1 MAPPSMIPSA
11 VPSAAPM
18 QARTERKA
26 IASVLFGAV
35 SLVPFAGAVF
45 GIPAI
50 ILGAL
55 ARRDIDDAA
64 GGASGVRLEG
74 RALAASGIVSG
85 LFGTGLSV
93 VLVLWILG
101 ALFAPAA
108 PDANAMNAS
117 ANGKTPSVASSATP
131 ETNPEPAPSTSSSST
146 APSTAGVH
154 AYGSLEVIDLD
165 STRPLRTQLSEIVAR
180 APRGRTIMIQT
191 YAKSSSACMA
201 VDAALPDHRMQRAL
215 ANVTLVRVDL
225 EEYRM
230 ELSTMKVETRTA
242 PWFYKLDAKG
252 EPVDSLSADAWDA
265 NIPENMAPALGKFVQ
280 KSAPRRRK

>member
-1 MAPPSMIPSA
+1 MI
-11 VPSAAPM
+11 PSAAPM
-18 QARTERKA
+18 QTRTERKA

-93 VLVLWILG
+93 VLVLWVLG

-108 PDANAMNAS
+108 PDATAMNAS
-117 ANGKTPSVASSATP
+117 ASGKTPSVASSAAP
-131 ETNPEPAPSTSSSST
+131 EANPEPATPSSSSS
-146 APSTAGVH
+146 APSAAGVH
-154 AYGSLEVIDLD
+154 AYGSLEVVDLD
-165 STRPLRTQLSEIVAR
+165 ATRPLRAQLSEIVAR

>member
-1 MAPPSMIPSA
+1 MI
-11 VPSAAPM
+11 PSAAPM
-18 QARTERKA
+18 QTRTERKA

-93 VLVLWILG
+93 VLVLWVLG

-108 PDANAMNAS
+108 PDATAMNAS
-117 ANGKTPSVASSATP
+117 ASGKTPSVASSAAP
-131 ETNPEPAPSTSSSST
+131 EANPEPATPSSSSS
-146 APSTAGVH
+146 APSAAGVH
-154 AYGSLEVIDLD
+154 AYGSLEVVDLD
-165 STRPLRTQLSEIVAR
+165 ATRPLRAQLSEIVAR

-265 NIPENMAPALGKFVQ
+265 NIPENMAPALGKFVH